1 MQINLG
7 SVQTVKRI
15 KNLDPKQAS
24 KQTKNISELTSPF
37 NFKPGKYFSR
47 NMVTKLCYLE
57 IIRMEDAL
65 KGLFF
70 LRV

>member
-24 KQTKNISELTSPF
+24 KQTKNISALTAPF